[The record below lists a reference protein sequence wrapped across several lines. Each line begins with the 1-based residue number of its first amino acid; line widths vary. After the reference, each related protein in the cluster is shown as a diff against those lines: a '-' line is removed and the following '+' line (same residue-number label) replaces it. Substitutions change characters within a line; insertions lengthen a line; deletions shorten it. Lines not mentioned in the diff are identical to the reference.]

1 VTATAHTADSA
12 AAPLVRLTGVS
23 CGYERHVVLT
33 GVSLELHRRHVL
45 ALVGPNGAGKTTLL
59 RTLLGLLPVRAGSIE
74 HGEGHAP
81 RIGYVPQTDI
91 SEVLFPVT
99 GLEVVL
105 MGLTPQLR
113 LLQRPRAADRQ
124 AARDAL
130 ARFDVGDLSERQFR
144 SLSGG
149 QRQRVLLARG
159 LVGKPEL
166 LVLDEPVRGLDVAS
180 STVLVELM
188 VGLAR
193 QHGIAIV
200 VATHSLD
207 LVANH
212 ADDVALVRH
221 GVVRAGPAEQV
232 MTSAVLTEFH
242 GLPVHVH
249 EVDGQRV
256 VLAGKAP

>member
-1 VTATAHTADSA
+1 MPKPMTETS
-12 AAPLVRLTGVS
+12 AAPLVRLTDVS

-33 GVSLELHRRHVL
+33 GVSLVLRKRHML

-74 HGEGHAP
+74 YGSGHPP

-99 GLEVVL
+99 ALEVAL
-105 MGLTPQLR
+105 MGLTPHLGLLR
-113 LLQRPRAADRQ
+113 RPNAADRQ

-130 ARFDVGDLSERQFR
+130 ARFDVANLAERQFR

-159 LVGKPEL
+159 LVGNPEM
-166 LVLDEPVRGLDVAS
+166 LVLDEPVRGLDIAS
-180 STVLVELM
+180 SATLVQLM
-188 VGLAR
+188 VDLAR
-193 QHGIAIV
+193 QQGIAIV

-221 GVVRAGPAEQV
+221 GTVRAGPAREI
-232 MTSAVLTEFH
+232 MTTPVLTEFH

-256 VLAGKAP
+256 VLAGKEP